1 MTPISPVEVSRRI
14 TVNNIKHTNQIS
26 ISDGESGWQDLSF
39 KFPTGQPQCHVY
51 TTPVKGKEQA
61 VSRPYT
67 FLPSTPPAELFVI
80 DKSQAKPKK
89 LTSKTDPTVFIS
101 VRWIPD

>member
-26 ISDGESGWQDLSF
+26 ISDGETGWQDLSF
-39 KFPTGQPQCHVY
+39 KFLTGQPQCHVY
-51 TTPVKGKEQA
+51 TTYVENKGQA

-67 FLPSTPPAELFVI
+67 NLPKDPPEILFVK
-80 DKSQAKPKK
+80 DESKK
-89 LTSKTDPTVFIS
+89 EPRKFSSKYDQTVFIS